1 MTETCFERGLD
12 ADGWLSDGLT
22 ASIQTSAV
30 RLVDLRNLALD
41 LSRPGRLVA
50 LENLQ
55 RGDAVMSVV
64 NKPRSLKQ
72 AAADD
77 H

>member
-1 MTETCFERGLD
+1 MAATCFDRELD
-12 ADGWLSDGLT
+12 GEGWLSDDLT
-22 ASIQTSAV
+22 ASIQTSV
-30 RLVDLRNLALD
+30 VSLVDLRNLALD
-41 LSRPGRLVA
+41 PTRPGRLVA

-55 RGDAVMSVV
+55 CGDAVVSVV